1 MNHRLTL
8 AQAKSFLEERMREGN
23 ITLSL
28 AFQLTVDFANRFGL
42 SHPMC
47 GYYPRVQVE
56 S

>member
-8 AQAKSFLEERMREGN
+8 AQAKSFLEERGGN
-23 ITLSL
+23 ITFSL

-42 SHPMC
+42 SHPMR
-47 GYYPRVQVE
+47 GYYPIVQVE